1 MDLTKLYNESE
12 EPVVRAI
19 LDPILPSL
27 GVGSFTG
34 ASGLAVGL
42 LTGSLRSAHPVLFAA
57 VSGAQWFGLGT
68 TFWYTRSAL
77 GNTAFDAQLNRKRV
91 DGQLNR
97 KQELGCTIIAASL
110 AGGVNGAFKSR
121 SNIIP
126 GAIVLGLFGLV
137 GQYGFNVLSDMSAA
151 NAGKGSLLQQ
161 FSEMKWSPLKPL
173 SNQDYERMLNE
184 KLLSTE
190 AEIAIIDERISA
202 LKSSQEARPST
213 PVSKLG

>member
-12 EPVVRAI
+12 DPVVRAI

-68 TFWYTRSAL
+68 TFWYARSAL
-77 GNTAFDAQLNRKRV
+77 SNTAFDGR
-91 DGQLNR
+91 LNR
-97 KQELGCTIIAASL
+97 KQELGCTTAAASL

-137 GQYGFNVLSDMSAA
+137 AQYGFNVLSDMSAA

-184 KLLSTE
+184 KLMSTE
-190 AEIAIIDERISA
+190 AEIAIVDERISA
-202 LKSSQEARPST
+202 LKSSQAARPPT